1 MQDVAHENPMHEMA
15 LLLNKGDVISAD
27 TLEEITGHLRETDAY
42 RLALLTIV
50 ELIQTIREEVGDPV
64 VVRHEKHGLRV
75 LTDPEASEYLD
86 KRHRAHLEG
95 IDRAYYKTC
104 RWVDTAHLTDAER
117 GQHAKRRLRQGF
129 IDQALRPVR
138 NT

>member
-1 MQDVAHENPMHEMA
+1 MEDPVYETPMHEMA
-15 LLLNKGDVISAD
+15 LLLNKGDVVSAD
-27 TLEEITGHLRETDAY
+27 TLEEITGYKRETDAY

-50 ELIQTIREEVGDPV
+50 ELIQTVREEVGDPV

-86 KRHRAHLEG
+86 KRHRSHLEG

-104 RWVDTAHLTDAER
+104 RWVDTSRLTDEER
-117 GQHAKRRLRQGF
+117 AQHAKRRLRQGF